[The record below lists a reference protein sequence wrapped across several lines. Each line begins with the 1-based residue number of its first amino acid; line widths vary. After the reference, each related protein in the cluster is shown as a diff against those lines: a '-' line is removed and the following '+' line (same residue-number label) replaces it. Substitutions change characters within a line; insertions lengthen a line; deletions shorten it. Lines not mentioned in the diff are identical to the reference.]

1 MDRPDRARCMDT
13 HCGRRRGRPQPA
25 VGCGTMMNRAA
36 PFVSSPHG
44 GDGLH
49 VTLDPSHGR
58 RGRDPECMFTKVI
71 AGWDGTPESQ
81 AAAEWAADQCKEVP
95 LTLVH
100 AIGGK
105 PTGSEYLQ
113 ATGERSAE
121 RIKLMDVADH
131 LRATR
136 PDLRVETEVVHGSAI
151 DVLGERLAPD
161 ALIVVGGPNHRRTT
175 RWTLGSRL
183 AGRRGGGLVAVIP
196 EIPATERRDAVVA
209 GVDGSHASMAAV
221 EIAAAEADRLGA
233 PLEIVHVWQVP
244 AEWDTALREY
254 GSDVD
259 TLEEIHREL
268 LDEAVGYAWEL
279 GAKPT
284 GRLET
289 GAPVD
294 VLRRIAT
301 TAALLVVASH
311 GSGGFARFLLGSVSH
326 DLLVEPPAPM
336 LIVAPKV

>member
-1 MDRPDRARCMDT
+1 
-13 HCGRRRGRPQPA
+13 
-25 VGCGTMMNRAA
+25 
-36 PFVSSPHG
+36 
-44 GDGLH
+44 
-49 VTLDPSHGR
+49 
-58 RGRDPECMFTKVI
+58 MFTKVI

-81 AAAEWAADQCKEVP
+81 AAAEWAADHCGEAP

-105 PTGSEYLQ
+105 ATGSEYLQ

-121 RIKLMDVADH
+121 RIELMEVADR
-131 LRATR
+131 LRATH
-136 PDLRVETEVVHGSAI
+136 PDLRVETEAVHGSAI

-161 ALIVVGGPNHRRTT
+161 TLIVVGGPNHRRTT
-175 RWTLGSRL
+175 RWTIGSRL
-183 AGRRGGGLVAVIP
+183 AGRRGGGPVAVIP
-196 EIPATERRDAVVA
+196 ETPATERRDAVVA

-221 EIAAAEADRLGA
+221 EIAATEAERLGA

-244 AEWDTALREY
+244 AEWDAALGEY
-254 GSDVD
+254 GTDVE
-259 TLEEIHREL
+259 TLEKIHRDL
-268 LDEAVGYAWEL
+268 LDEAVEYARGL

-289 GAPVD
+289 GAAAE
-294 VLRRIAT
+294 VLRRIAAT
-301 TAALLVVASH
+301 SALLVVASH

-336 LIVAPKV
+336 LIVAPTT